1 MAEQKSILVVDDE
14 ESMREMLALMLARED
29 YVVKVAASGEAA
41 LKALK
46 NADFSLMLSD
56 VRMPAMDGL
65 TLLKK
70 LKEAGINIP
79 VIMMSAFVDHDTAIE
94 ALKLGAIDYISKPFK
109 KDEVVLKIRLAEERV
124 KLAEKTAVLEA
135 ENRQLKGPSS
145 PPEIVKARFIGANEK
160 VQKLLNM
167 VIKIAPYKSTVLIQG
182 ESGTGKEIVARL
194 LHDLSPRAKGPFIAI
209 NCGAI
214 PENLL
219 ESELFGH
226 VKGAFTDAHKD
237 KKGLIEEADG
247 GTLFL
252 DEVAE
257 LPLSLQVKLLRFLQE
272 GEIRRIGD
280 NRDIKVDVRVV
291 AASAVNIAAAVQNG
305 RFREDL
311 FYRLNVLQV
320 AIPPLRERREDIPLL
335 IAHFIT
341 QSNHRHEK
349 KVNGFSPEAMELM
362 VNYSWPGN
370 VRELENSVERAVV
383 LSDTPIIEAD
393 ILPEKYLPKEAMAK
407 NLVTTADPEILSIK
421 EATSR
426 LERELIIKALQKT
439 DGNRTKAA
447 KLLDLSHRALL
458 YKLHDYNIK

>member
-1 MAEQKSILVVDDE
+1 MAEKKQILVVDDE
-14 ESMREMLALMLARED
+14 ESMREMLALMLAHEG
-29 YVVKVAASGEAA
+29 YEVTVALGGEMAI
-41 LKALK
+41 KALK
-46 NADFSLMLSD
+46 TKRFTIMLSD
-56 VRMPAMDGL
+56 VRMPSMDGL

-70 LKEAGINIP
+70 IKEEHINIP

-124 KLAEKTAVLEA
+124 KLAEKTAILEA
-135 ENRQLKGPSS
+135 ENKQLKGPMS
-145 PPEIVKARFIGANEK
+145 PPEIARARFIGANEK

-194 LHDLSPRAKGPFIAI
+194 LHDLSPRAGAPFIAI

-226 VKGAFTDAHKD
+226 IKGAFTDAHRD

-272 GEIRRIGD
+272 EEIRRIGD
-280 NRDIKVDVRVV
+280 NKDIKLDVRVV
-291 AASAVNIAAAVQNG
+291 AASAVNIAEAVHEG

-335 IAHFIT
+335 AAHFVAL
-341 QSNHRHEK
+341 SNRRHEK
-349 KVNGFSPEAMELM
+349 NISGFTPEAMELM

-383 LSDTPIIEAD
+383 LSDTPLIEAD
-393 ILPEKYLPKEAMAK
+393 ILPEKYDPKEEESAP
-407 NLVTTADPEILSIK
+407 LLSSDPEVFSIK
-421 EATSR
+421 EATAR
-426 LERELIIKALQKT
+426 LERELIIKALKKT